1 MDATNKKARSGIKET
16 VPKDD
21 QVFNYIPATNHA
33 TTYQSTLTRL
43 VPEPSELK
51 RISHINC
58 SYLSSNQAPTLLEL
72 KKHAQSLAIL
82 IRKLSIQTNFGVP
95 DVGESGGA
103 NVADWKTLEFKQNEA
118 FDWLSDLGTPY
129 ENPDGCHHLPLNSIQ
144 NEIAHEHDV
153 EGATRHCPLPQAD
166 RATGSHMALL
176 QHANECLEI
185 LDHEYSATG
194 GLLSLLP
201 SDDDGSDET
210 KHARNTL
217 IGQWLLFQHH
227 LIGRMHEL
235 EIEYANACSA
245 LSHEAEIP
253 KQIINKQT
261 FEERQRGHDVAHLQ
275 DKFILVNAGTPAH
288 NEIHHLLDEKEKH
301 MEERARQWHDAGVQ
315 GQRLFTFDE
324 DEDPLAEGIVK
335 VDLVSRFYRV
345 KGDGPEAAVF
355 VLPAIE
361 HQGSLQR
368 TLDMERKPGV
378 VSVPE
383 SKWPARVTDWERR
396 YREKIYKADLETD
409 WAATVEM
416 LREENEALRKEN
428 QVLKMKEA
436 GNYPTWGAN
445 TGF

>member
-1 MDATNKKARSGIKET
+1 MDTAKSKVRSGIKET
-16 VPKDD
+16 VLKDD
-21 QVFNYIPATNHA
+21 KVFNYIPSTNHA
-33 TTYQSTLTRL
+33 TAYQSTFTRL
-43 VPEPSELK
+43 AAEPSELK
-51 RISHINC
+51 RICHVNC
-58 SYLSSNQAPTLLEL
+58 SYLSGRQAPTLLDL

-82 IRKLSIQTNFGVP
+82 IRKLSIQSSFGVP
-95 DVGESGGA
+95 DVKENGGVTA
-103 NVADWKTLEFKQNEA
+103 TEWKTLDFKQNEA
-118 FDWLSDLGTPY
+118 FDWLRDLGTPY

-144 NEIAHEHDV
+144 NEIAHEDDV
-153 EGATRHCPLPQAD
+153 EGMTRHCPLPQAH
-166 RATGSHMALL
+166 RNPGSHMALL

-201 SDDDGSDET
+201 SEDDGSDET

-217 IGQWLLFQHH
+217 IGQWLFFQHH

-253 KQIINKQT
+253 KQLINKQT
-261 FEERQRGHDVAHLQ
+261 FEERQRVHDVAHLQ
-275 DKFILVNAGTPAH
+275 DKFILVSAGTPTH
-288 NEIHHLLDEKEKH
+288 NKIHRLLDEKEKY

-345 KGDGPEAAVF
+345 KSDGPEAAVF

-361 HQGSLQR
+361 QQGSLKR
-368 TLDMERKPGV
+368 TLEMERKPGV
-378 VSVPE
+378 VTVPE
-383 SKWPARVTDWERR
+383 SKWPARVTDWERT
-396 YREKIYKADLETD
+396 YKEKIHKADLETD

-416 LREENEALRKEN
+416 LREENEALKKEN
-428 QVLKMKEA
+428 RVLKMKEA
-436 GNYPTWGAN
+436 GNYPTWGAGA
-445 TGF
+445 GF